1 MKNVTLLLA
10 VVLIATVMNAQTTYN
25 LDWAVGINGPDASL
39 TIETGDTVEWT
50 WTDALPHSVTSLA
63 GSAES
68 FDSGIITGLGTV
80 YSYTFTVEGV
90 NDYDCVVH
98 SNMFGTITVE
108 QALSIDDKFAVN
120 VNYFPN
126 PVTHSLTVT
135 SLISLDSYQVFDIL
149 GKQVQ
154 TGTLNAHVV
163 DVDMSQLK
171 TGVYFVKVQSGQL
184 EKTMKV
190 VKK

>member
-1 MKNVTLLLA
+1 MKNVTLFLAALLTVA
-10 VVLIATVMNAQTTYN
+10 VMNAQTTYN

-63 GSAES
+63 GSAET
-68 FDSGIITGLGTV
+68 FDSGIITGLGNV

-126 PVTHSLTVT
+126 PVTNNLTVT
-135 SLISLDSYQVFDIL
+135 SLISLDSYQVYDIL

-154 TGTLNAHVV
+154 SGKLNAHVV

-171 TGVYFVKVQSGQL
+171 TGVYFVKVQSGEL